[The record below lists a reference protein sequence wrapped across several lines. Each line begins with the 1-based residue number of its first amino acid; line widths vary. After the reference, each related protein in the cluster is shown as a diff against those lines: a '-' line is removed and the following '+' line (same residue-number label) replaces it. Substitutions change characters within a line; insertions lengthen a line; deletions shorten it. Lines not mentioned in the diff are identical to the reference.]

1 MPGHAAEAFLFD
13 LGGVVLDIDFNR
25 AIAAWAPYSALPA
38 DVLRKRFRHDLQYE
52 RHERGEITATEY
64 FAYLA
69 TTLQLTA
76 SFEQIEQGWNS
87 IYIDEIL
94 QTRELV
100 ESMRRVLP
108 CYAFTNT
115 NASHMA
121 TWTKRFPGVVG
132 AFDRIFASHQLGL
145 RKPERAA
152 FERVCALTGTSAASI
167 LFFDDLAENVRAAE
181 DAGFQGVLVKTPED
195 VAAALRSFGQRPRQ

>member
-13 LGGVVLDIDFNR
+13 LGGVLLEIDFNR
-25 AIAAWAPYSALPA
+25 AIAAWSPYSALPA

-76 SFEQIEQGWNS
+76 SFEQIEKGWNS
-87 IYIDEIL
+87 IYIGEIL

-132 AFDRIFASHQLGL
+132 AFARIFASHELGL